1 MFCFNLKKQIAS
13 DRINQNLY
21 NETKIEAM
29 EQNFW
34 RNKLNVFLVKH
45 PLYDMDDLEIEEEIY
60 TPRENLKIRFWFEGN
75 LQVEGSYNELEINYN
90 SPDLLVLIKE
100 SNEVRNIYRVLW
112 SKLICFELIIGSEAN
127 QKLKDLV
134 RLN

>member
-1 MFCFNLKKQIAS
+1 
-13 DRINQNLY
+13 
-21 NETKIEAM
+21 M

-34 RNKLNVFLVKH
+34 RKKLNVFLVKH
-45 PLYDMDDLEIEEEIY
+45 PLYDRDDSEIEEEIY

-75 LQVEGSYNELEINYN
+75 LQVEGSYYELEINYN